1 MTNEEKWEALKETL
15 QYYIFPINAQKSLGR
30 PCCEIDMLDYPE
42 VVDYC
47 IKVLE
52 NTGLIISNIT
62 RYEKPLDDKPRNQ
75 NIATKFTV
83 TWGNDFSQLV
93 LN

>member
-1 MTNEEKWEALKETL
+1 MTNEEKCEALKETL
-15 QYYIFPINAQKSLGR
+15 QYYIFPINAQKSIGR
-30 PCCEIDMLDYPE
+30 SCCEIDMLDYPD
-42 VVDYC
+42 VVNYC

-52 NTGLIISNIT
+52 KMGLIISDIV

-83 TWGNDFSQLV
+83 TWGTDFTLIG
-93 LN
+93 LK

>member
-1 MTNEEKWEALKETL
+1 MTNEEKWDAIKATL
-15 QYYIFPINAQKSLGR
+15 QQYISPINSQKSLGHNH
-30 PCCEIDMLDYPE
+30 CEIDMLDYPE

-52 NTGLIISNIT
+52 KMGLIISEIV

-83 TWGNDFSQLV
+83 TWGTDFTLIG
-93 LN
+93 LK